1 MGNLQDFFLYFFFWE
16 NTGKGKASNASSSE
30 PQTNNGM
37 AMCVMKN
44 VFRFQV
50 TGLGSSPGEDLM
62 REEMRYVHL

>member
-1 MGNLQDFFLYFFFWE
+1 
-16 NTGKGKASNASSSE
+16 
-30 PQTNNGM
+30 M